1 MIDLS
6 NVRPAVVAG
15 MFYPS
20 NPQELKGEV
29 EKLLQQVKPHAIRG
43 TIKALIVPHAGYVYS
58 GLTAAYAYALLRSQP
73 VETVVLIGPSHRE
86 YFPGM
91 SVFSGSGFRTP
102 LGIVEVDA
110 DLRDAL
116 LRESIHLKSSTEG
129 HRTEHSLEVQ
139 LPFLQ
144 TVLHEFQFLP
154 IVMGDQHREFSLE
167 LGEALGKILQNKN
180 AILVA
185 SSDLSHYYNAEMARQ
200 LDAVAIK
207 SIHKLDADCFLH
219 DMETEKTEACGGGSV
234 AAVMHAA
241 RLLGADK
248 CTVLH
253 SCNSGDVSGD
263 NDRVVGYVSAAMW
276 MEN

>member
-1 MIDLS
+1 MIDLA

-20 NPQELKGEV
+20 SPQELRSEV
-29 EKLLQQVKPHAIRG
+29 EKLLQQVKPYAIRG
-43 TIKALIVPHAGYVYS
+43 TVKALIVPHAGYIYS
-58 GLTAAYAYALLRSQP
+58 GLTAAHGFALLKSQP
-73 VETVVLIGPSHRE
+73 VETVVLVGPSHRE

-102 LGIVEVDA
+102 LGTVEVDA
-110 DLRDAL
+110 DLRDEL
-116 LRESIHLKSSTEG
+116 LREAAHLKSSTEG

-144 TVLHEFQFLP
+144 SVLQEFRILP
-154 IVMGDQHREFSLE
+154 IVMGDQHREFCLE
-167 LGEALGKILQNKN
+167 LGTALGKVLQKKN

-185 SSDLSHYYNAEMARQ
+185 SSDLSHYYNAAMARQ

-219 DMETEKTEACGGGSV
+219 DMEKEKTEACGGGPV

-241 RLLGADK
+241 RLLGADQ

-263 NDRVVGYVSAAMW
+263 NDRVVGYVSAALW